1 MSAPHTLPIGG
12 RDASPPRG
20 LKSPAPARSPLE
32 SQHAEY
38 FVQKVVVG
46 RELEGRPRVDV
57 LRQLCQGRRVLH
69 VGCVDWPITDA
80 ANSLHVQLDAV
91 CASLDG
97 FDVHPEAFDALR
109 PHVRGRFFSDWAE
122 VTDVYDLVLVPEVM
136 EHVAD
141 VAGFLRQLDA
151 VDAPHLVITVP
162 DAYQCRQRHFDYV
175 DATQTFVEVVHPDH
189 NCWYTPYTFGNVI
202 RKYTDWRIDGMWF
215 FNTISLLAI
224 VTKPQSGSDGA
235 GTARR

>member
-1 MSAPHTLPIGG
+1 MSASHSLPIGG
-12 RDASPPRG
+12 RDVAPPKG
-20 LKSPAPARSPLE
+20 LKTAPSVRSALE
-32 SQHAEY
+32 SQHDAY

-46 RELEGRPRVDV
+46 RELEGRPRAEV

-69 VGCVDWPITDA
+69 VGCVDWPITDP

-91 CASLDG
+91 CTLLDG
-97 FDVHPEAFDALR
+97 FDIHPEAFDALR

-122 VTDVYDLVLVPEVM
+122 VTDSYDLVLVPEVM
-136 EHVAD
+136 GHVPD

-175 DATQTFVEVVHPDH
+175 DSTQTFVEVVHPDH
-189 NCWYTPYTFGNVI
+189 NCWYTPYTFSSVL

-224 VTKPQSGSDGA
+224 VTKPAA
-235 GTARR
+235 GGDAAAARR